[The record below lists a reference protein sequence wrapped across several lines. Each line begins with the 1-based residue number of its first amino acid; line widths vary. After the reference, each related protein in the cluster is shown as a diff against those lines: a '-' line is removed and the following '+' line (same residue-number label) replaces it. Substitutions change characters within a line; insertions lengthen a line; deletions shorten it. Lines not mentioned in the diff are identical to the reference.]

1 MLKRRGEQGLNLSFL
16 DVMACGLGAVL
27 MILIVIKFQASTSIP
42 STEIERLQQ
51 KLAATEEQASALQQ
65 ELDEVAQALAAAQAQ
80 NSDNDERV
88 AALKLMQQA
97 ARQALQNQQAVVAQ
111 LQQSVAAAAPKQ
123 ADDPIEL
130 KGGGEENYLLGLK
143 VEGQRIGILIDHSA
157 SMTDEQ
163 LIKVIRRKLGPAQQ
177 KQQGPKWQ
185 RTKRVAKWLLARVPK
200 QSQVSVV
207 AFNSGAQ
214 VLGNRAVNSAKVET
228 SMQSLVKDIDALVP
242 ENGTDLYTALSTI
255 KSTFADMDAL
265 YIITDG
271 LPTMMSGAQ
280 GFRETKNCQPLTGN
294 MKTIDG
300 DCRAR
305 IHQFSIAQ
313 AAPKVPTHIVLLP
326 LEGDPLAP
334 ALYWNWANNTGGL
347 MIAPAR
353 SWP

>member
-1 MLKRRGEQGLNLSFL
+1 MLKRRGEQGFNLSFL

-27 MILIVIKFQASTSIP
+27 MILIVIKFQASTSVP

-51 KLAATEEQASALQQ
+51 RLAATEEQANALQQ
-65 ELDEVAQALAAAQAQ
+65 ELDQVAQALAAAQAQ
-80 NSDNDERV
+80 NSDNSERV
-88 AALKLMQQA
+88 AALKIMQQA

-207 AFNSGAQ
+207 AFNSSAQ
-214 VLGNRAVNSAKVET
+214 VLGNRAINSAKVET
-228 SMQSLVKDIDALVP
+228 SMQALVKDIDALVP

-280 GFRETKNCQPLTGN
+280 GFRETKNCQPLSGN

-313 AAPKVPTHIVLLP
+313 VAPRVPTHIVLLP
-326 LEGDPLAP
+326 LEGEPLAP